1 MIKRILLIV
10 AVLMP
15 LLAKAQL
22 AVGEWKVY
30 TTFANEI
37 TKMLD
42 TPDKVYYLSEGCLF
56 SYDKE
61 TDESYSY
68 SSANKLNDNNISS
81 IYYNKNN
88 KYLFV
93 AYTSGNIDLLYDN
106 GEIINMSDIKDASLT
121 SSKNINDV
129 AFYDNRIYVA
139 TAFGLVI
146 YDDQKHQVIESGI
159 YEKDIKSVE
168 VVADHI
174 VISHNWYLYSIDI
187 ENKINKFDNY
197 KKLINTQACDMQ
209 AIYDNKLMYIYHNN
223 YDTYQLRVV
232 DVDFSKDV
240 PLYNTTAILMDG
252 CKYIYENKENII
264 LFNKTTLAIFD
275 ESGNMTSVTL
285 PSELQGKSIAMWNG
299 LNSIWAGDKQGLGNY
314 DISSETLIVLK
325 DNFKPESS
333 TVKSVDFLIPGKS
346 GKIYVLNTAASKIAN
361 VHDAFTQSQINSIN
375 KNKIENIVP
384 TEFTKANKNNPS
396 GNNFYDNYRL
406 VEDPLDAESYYL
418 GSYWDGVYKIKNGKQ
433 INKYDWTN
441 STIKMLGTWSCNIP
455 DLAFDKNNNL
465 WVLNFVKA
473 GFDALH
479 FISAENLAK
488 ETTEITDWVSINLGD
503 FIGDKDGKIMICNK
517 SNMIFLTD
525 GSYNSKLVAY
535 DTKGTY
541 DNPSD
546 DEYLVWES
554 FIDQDGKTFSPIYIS
569 SLCEDENGRIWIGT
583 KYGVIE
589 ITNAS
594 NAMNTSM
601 TINRIKV
608 PRNDGTQLADY
619 LLDNLQVTSISVD
632 NSNRKWIS
640 TSTSGVY
647 LVSESGDEI
656 IEHFTTENSQLPSNR
671 VYSVL
676 SDPNSNSVFIGT
688 DLGLAE
694 YSSTSS
700 PSQDDYSNVY
710 AYPNPV
716 RPEYTGWI
724 TIKGLMENS
733 LVKIADAAG
742 NVFYTTQSE
751 GGMVTWD
758 GCNTD
763 GQRVKTGVYYVF
775 ASQGQEGEEK
785 TGAVTKILVVN

>member
-333 TVKSVDFLIPGKS
+333 TVKSVDFLISGKS

-785 TGAVTKILVVN
+785 AGAVTKILVVN

>member
-68 SSANKLNDNNISS
+68 SSANKLSDNNISS

-168 VVADHI
+168 VIADHI
-174 VISHNWYLYSIDI
+174 LINYDWYIYSINI
-187 ENKINKFDNY
+187 NEKINKFEKFN
-197 KKLINTQACDMQ
+197 KIKNTQVCDMH
-209 AIYDNKLMYIYHNN
+209 AVGNNKLMYIFNDGYSV
-223 YDTYQLRVV
+223 YQLRMV
-232 DVDFSKDV
+232 DVDFSKEE
-240 PLYNTTAILMDG
+240 PLYNTTSVLIEG
-252 CKYIYENKENII
+252 SKYIYENKENII
-264 LFNKTTLAIFD
+264 LFNNTTLAIFD

-325 DNFKPESS
+325 ENFKPESS
-333 TVKSVDFLIPGKS
+333 TVKSVDFLISGKS
-346 GKIYVLNTAASKIAN
+346 GKIYVLNTAASLIAN
-361 VHDAFTQSQINSIN
+361 IHDAYTQSHINAIYN
-375 KNKIENIVP
+375 NKIEDIVP

-396 GNNFYDNYRL
+396 GNNFYDNYKL

-503 FIGDKDGKIMICNK
+503 FQGNKDGKILICKK

-525 GSYNSKLVAY
+525 GSYNSKFVAY

-546 DEYLVWES
+546 DEYLIWEN
-554 FIDQDGKTFSPIYIS
+554 FIDQDGKTFSPIHIS

-656 IEHFTTENSQLPSNR
+656 IEHFTAENSQLPSNR

-688 DLGLAE
+688 DLGLVE

-758 GCNTD
+758 GCNTN

>member
-688 DLGLAE
+688 DLGLVE

-758 GCNTD
+758 GCNAN

>member
-68 SSANKLNDNNISS
+68 SSANKLSDNNISS

-159 YEKDIKSVE
+159 YEKDIVCL
-168 VVADHI
+168 DI
-174 VISHNWYLYSIDI
+174 VGKYIVLCYNYTLYMSPIDI
-187 ENKINKFDNY
+187 KHNLFDKFTKITGANAFTIKAVNDNKALIRVHDGKKYLMWLMTFDFSNNKYISRLDLGY
-197 KKLINTQACDMQ
+197 YDSYD
-209 AIYDNKLMYIYHNN
+209 IYDIKETI
-223 YDTYQLRVV
+223 
-232 DVDFSKDV
+232 FS
-240 PLYNTTAILMDG
+240 Y
-252 CKYIYENKENII
+252 NKESVAFIDNEGNISTTI
-264 LFNKTTLAIFD
+264 LPT
-275 ESGNMTSVTL
+275 
-285 PSELQGKSIAMWNG
+285 ELQGKTIAMWNG
-299 LNSIWAGDKQGLGNY
+299 LNSIWAGDSNGIGNY
-314 DISSETLIVLK
+314 NIEDESMIIKK
-325 DNFKPESS
+325 DVFKPESI
-333 TVKSVDFLIPGKS
+333 TLKNINYLNLGLS
-346 GKIYVLNTAASKIAN
+346 GKIYLSNSGASRIFGNNLYDVTQVNVIKNGSIINVSPVKI
-361 VHDAFTQSQINSIN
+361 TIN
-375 KNKIENIVP
+375 
-384 TEFTKANKNNPS
+384 NKNNPGSS
-396 GNNFYDNYRL
+396 GTKMYSAYNL
-406 VEDPLDAESYYL
+406 CEDPNNEDSYYI
-418 GSYWDGVYKIKNGKQ
+418 GSFWEGLYKITNREEE
-433 INKYDWTN
+433 NKFDWTN
-441 STIKMLGTWSCNIP
+441 SNFSKVVNYSCQAPAI
-455 DLAFDKNNNL
+455 AFDKNKNM
-465 WVLNFVKA
+465 WVLQAVENNNNPV
-473 GFDALH
+473 LH
-479 FISAENLAK
+479 FLSYESTIKDKIEVS
-488 ETTEITDWVSINLGD
+488 DWVSKSLGD
-503 FIGDKDGKIMICNK
+503 FIGAFDNRILICEK
-517 SNMIFLTD
+517 SNIIFFSD
-525 GSYNSKLVAY
+525 GTYNSKLVAY

-541 DNPSD
+541 DNLSD
-546 DEYLVWES
+546 DDYLIWES

-583 KYGVIE
+583 KSGVIE

-594 NAMNTSM
+594 NAMNKSM

-647 LVSESGDEI
+647 LVRESGDEI
-656 IEHFTTENSQLPSNR
+656 IEHFTAENSQLPSNR

-742 NVFYTTQSE
+742 NVFYTAQSE

-758 GCNTD
+758 GCNTN